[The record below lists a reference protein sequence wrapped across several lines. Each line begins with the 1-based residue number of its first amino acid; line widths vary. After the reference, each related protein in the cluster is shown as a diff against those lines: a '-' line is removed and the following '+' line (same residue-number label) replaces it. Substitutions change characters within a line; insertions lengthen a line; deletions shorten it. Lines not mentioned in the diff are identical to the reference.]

1 MVVSGTF
8 SRIDLNGERRGP
20 ASEARLIWRCCDILI
35 RVVSYQDLEAKDPGQ
50 RVERFRKVKAFEH
63 IGERIKVL
71 VCPEDRDY
79 GVVSSKNVSLKPG
92 DSRLH
97 R

>member
-1 MVVSGTF
+1 M
-8 SRIDLNGERRGP
+8 
-20 ASEARLIWRCCDILI
+20 IWRCCDILI

-71 VCPEDRDY
+71 VWFEDRDY
-79 GVVSSKNVSLKPG
+79 GVLSSKNVSLKPG
-92 DSRLH
+92 DSRLY